1 MANTVVY
8 DNVLTSIERL
18 LRSNV
23 SHDYFRAQ
31 LCEYSA
37 FSPRRIAPPPLFL
50 RTTFISLH
58 VALHGLVSEDYRLD
72 PLVSIIS
79 RKPAAL

>member
-1 MANTVVY
+1 MTNIVVH
-8 DNVLTSIERL
+8 DNLLTTIERL

-23 SHDYFRAQ
+23 SCDYFRAQ

-37 FSPRRIAPPPLFL
+37 FSPRRIAPPPLFF
-50 RTTFISLH
+50 RATFISLY
-58 VALHGLVSEDYRLD
+58 VALHGLVSEGSRLD
-72 PLVSIIS
+72 PQVSIIS